1 VEDRPSCRPAAP
13 LTLRGKLPEAKNQ
26 PMEQDPYEVLKLAG
40 GDATTDAEIRKVRTP
55 RGAAAVIRSRATL
68 IPLTA

>member
-1 VEDRPSCRPAAP
+1 
-13 LTLRGKLPEAKNQ
+13 
-26 PMEQDPYEVLKLAG
+26 MEQDPYEVLKLAG